1 MMNIQLKVNRQMDL
15 NYLKWLRNLFQDELV
30 KAYPNT
36 STVCLRNGTW
46 RTFYLGGWEP
56 SAAAVELLPS
66 SQWTTTPKP

>member
-1 MMNIQLKVNRQMDL
+1 MDL

-36 STVCLRNGTW
+36 STACLRNGTW

-56 SAAAVELLPS
+56 SAAAVELLPF
-66 SQWTTTPKP
+66 